1 MANSKIVIVT
11 GANRGIGN
19 AICKLILEDKSITP
33 LTLFATSRAGE
44 DLNLPTR
51 DDQQIFYPSLDISSA
66 SSRQAFWEKVQ
77 SGTSVL
83 DVLINNAGVNL
94 DNEFGVENASK
105 TLETNYRGTLEMTR
119 AALPMMREKTGEGP
133 GSGGRIVSLSSVG
146 SSLKT
151 WKPEL
156 AEKVRA
162 IDSMEELEK
171 MMQEYLK
178 LVEQGRDADTGFP
191 SERSYGVSKTAINVL
206 TKLLARENPEV
217 TINCCC
223 PGWIDTG
230 MGDLVSSRKMK
241 PPKTPEQGA
250 IIPFRLAFGDI
261 GSVSGKYWANESV
274 RSKEDG
280 QVQEW

>member
-1 MANSKIVIVT
+1 M
-11 GANRGIGN
+11 
-19 AICKLILEDKSITP
+19 
-33 LTLFATSRAGE
+33 
-44 DLNLPTR
+44 
-51 DDQQIFYPSLDISSA
+51 
-66 SSRQAFWEKVQ
+66 
-77 SGTSVL
+77 L

-94 DNEFGVENASK
+94 DNEFHLENATK

-119 AALPMMREKTGEGP
+119 EAIPMMRERSGDGP

-156 AEKVRA
+156 AKKIRA
-162 IDSMEELEK
+162 IDSLEELEK
-171 MMQEYLK
+171 VVQGYLGEVK
-178 LVEQGRDADTGFP
+178 VGTDAQTGFP
-191 SERSYGVSKTAINVL
+191 SERSYGVSKTAINVF
-206 TKLLARENPEV
+206 TKILGREHPEV
-217 TINCCC
+217 AINCCC

-250 IIPFRLAFGDI
+250 VIPFRLAFGDI
-261 GSVSGKYWANESV
+261 GSVSGKYWANDSV